1 MISAPAITRDAPEWL
16 VSDAPVPYPD
26 AVAAMEAHVAAMARG
41 EAGER
46 IWLVEHPPLFTAGTS
61 ARAED
66 LFNPRGF
73 PTFRSGRGGQW
84 TYHGPGQRVG
94 YVMLDLR
101 RRGQDIRAY
110 VHGLE
115 AWMIAAL
122 DRLGIR
128 AETRQG
134 RVGLW
139 VPDRRTG
146 GENKI
151 GAIGVRVTRW
161 ITWHGFAINVDPDL
175 SHFEGI
181 VPCGVREHGVT
192 SLWREGITATMPEV
206 DAALMATFAEVFGRA
221 RDAAPPDAPAPA
233 RRA

>member
-1 MISAPAITRDAPEWL
+1 MLSPSAIALGPPSWQ
-16 VSDAPVPYPD
+16 VSDAPVAYPD
-26 AVAAMEAHVAAMARG
+26 AMAEMERHVAAMAAG

-46 IWLVEHPPLFTAGTS
+46 IWLLEHPPLFTAGTS
-61 ARAED
+61 AREED

-73 PTFRSGRGGQW
+73 PTFRAGRGGQW

-101 RRGQDIRAY
+101 QRGQDIRAY

-115 AWMIAAL
+115 AWLIAAL
-122 DRLGIR
+122 ERLGVR
-128 AETRQG
+128 AGAREG

-139 VPDRRTG
+139 VADRGVPGRDA
-146 GENKI
+146 KI

-161 ITWHGFAINVDPDL
+161 ITWHGFALNVDPDL
-175 SHFEGI
+175 GHFDGI

-192 SLWREGITATMPEV
+192 SLWREGITASMEEV
-206 DAALMATFAEVFGRA
+206 DSALMASFDEAFGTNERSFETSL
-221 RDAAPPDAPAPA
+221 P
-233 RRA
+233 